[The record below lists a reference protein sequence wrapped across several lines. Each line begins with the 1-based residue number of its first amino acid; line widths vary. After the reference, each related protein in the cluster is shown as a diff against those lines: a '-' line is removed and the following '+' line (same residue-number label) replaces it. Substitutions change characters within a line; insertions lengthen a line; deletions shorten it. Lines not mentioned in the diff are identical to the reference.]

1 MTNIQ
6 EFTSF
11 FINDLLVEDEYFI
24 CMFILMCY
32 LFIILCFIVIGV
44 TLSMKDCPKTHEVGE
59 YITKVP
65 YASTMRVIVYDMLFA
80 CSNII
85 YALGV
90 TS

>member
-1 MTNIQ
+1 MKRKIIPNLLGVSQ
-6 EFTSF
+6 YRYSK
-11 FINDLLVEDEYFI
+11 ND
-24 CMFILMCY
+24 Y
-32 LFIILCFIVIGV
+32 LPIGIGV